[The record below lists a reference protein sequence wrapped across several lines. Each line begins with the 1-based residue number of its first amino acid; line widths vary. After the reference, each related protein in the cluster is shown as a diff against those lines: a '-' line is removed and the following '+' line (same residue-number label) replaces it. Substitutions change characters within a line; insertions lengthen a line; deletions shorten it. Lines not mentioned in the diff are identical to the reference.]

1 MDHKNKPQSHQEKT
15 FEMASISILQVKS
28 YEKKEKKSKCKKK
41 AAKLEYVKIQLSE
54 NIKTNN
60 KAFWNYVQSKTKARK
75 SVGNLVDNSGVT
87 ITKGAKKAA
96 VLNEFFTSVFTK
108 EKTPTCQ
115 LYIWR

>member
-1 MDHKNKPQSHQEKT
+1 M
-15 FEMASISILQVKS
+15 
-28 YEKKEKKSKCKKK
+28 
-41 AAKLEYVKIQLSE
+41 EYVKIQFSE

-87 ITKGAKKAA
+87 VTKGAKKAA

-108 EKTPTCQ
+108 EKNTDVPT
-115 LYIWR
+115 LHLEIETRGNL